1 MDYSLLDSGNYHKLE
16 KFGKY
21 IVSRPCSMALWEP
34 KQSFPSW
41 EKQFHASFVR
51 NEQEGRWTYLKKM
64 PMEWNV
70 SLDGVIHELKC
81 TDFGH
86 LGLFPEHSFLW
97 PELRELISKIPNCKL
112 LNLFAYT
119 GGTSIAAALSGAIVT
134 HVDASKTAVRWAER
148 NVSLNNIKEKRIF
161 WIIEDV
167 FKFLYKEQKRKKL
180 YDIIILDP
188 PTYGR
193 GANKEIFKIQK
204 DLVPL
209 LKLCSS
215 LLSPRAQLLF
225 FSTHTLGHTP
235 LSIANVFEQNFQTP
249 FFKKGKIVCG
259 ELIIP
264 GTPCLPSGVFG
275 KWICT

>member
-1 MDYSLLDSGNYHKLE
+1 MDYSLLDSGNYYKIE

-21 IVSRPCSMALWEP
+21 IIARPSPMALWKP
-34 KQSFPSW
+34 RQSLAAW
-41 EKQFHASFVR
+41 EKYLDASFVR
-51 NEQEGRWTYLKKM
+51 SEKEGKWTYLKKM
-64 PMEWNV
+64 PKEWTISVN
-70 SLDGVIHELKC
+70 GVVFQLQC

-86 LGLFPEHSFLW
+86 LGLFPEHSLIW
-97 PELRELISKIPNCKL
+97 SELRDLISKISNCKV

-119 GGTSIAAALSGAIVT
+119 GGTSIAAALAGAIVT
-134 HVDASKTAVRWAER
+134 HVDASKTAVRWAEK
-148 NVSLNNIKEKRIF
+148 NVSLNGLKEKRIF

-167 FKFLYKEQKRKKL
+167 LKFLHKEQRRKKL

-193 GANKEIFKIQK
+193 GTNNEIFKIQK
-204 DLVPL
+204 DLHPL
-209 LKLCSS
+209 LEMCCS
-215 LLSPRAQLLF
+215 LLSERAQLLF

-235 LSIANVFEQNFQTP
+235 LSISNVFEQYCQSP
-249 FFKKGKIVCG
+249 FFKKGKIICD

>member
-34 KQSFPSW
+34 KQSFSSW

-70 SLDGVIHELKC
+70 SLDGVILELKC

-97 PELRELISKIPNCKL
+97 TELRGLISKIPNCKL

-161 WIIEDV
+161 WVIEDV
-167 FKFLYKEQKRKKL
+167 FKL
-180 YDIIILDP
+180 
-188 PTYGR
+188 
-193 GANKEIFKIQK
+193 
-204 DLVPL
+204 
-209 LKLCSS
+209 S
-215 LLSPRAQLLF
+215 LI
-225 FSTHTLGHTP
+225 H
-235 LSIANVFEQNFQTP
+235 I
-249 FFKKGKIVCG
+249 
-259 ELIIP
+259 
-264 GTPCLPSGVFG
+264 
-275 KWICT
+275 